1 MRRLEFKPAFSEALR
16 REAWPVVV
24 TGATGWLGQAVLEM
38 LESALGDAFGA
49 RVTGFA
55 GRHREIK
62 LRSGRSVEMRALE
75 EIDGLRLPPALVFH
89 FAFLTREHAGLQD
102 YVAANRKISALM
114 QAFLERSGARGLF
127 LPSSGAARSGTLETN
142 PYGALKREDE
152 ALFGALCARLAIP
165 AVRMR
170 VFNLAGP
177 FINKL
182 DSYALAC
189 VIADIARGGPIRLRA
204 VHPVWRG
211 YAHVQDVLNIALG
224 GLLNPQPRPVF
235 DTAGERIEIGT
246 LAARASM
253 LLAGR
258 ALEIVRPDWQSG
270 AADEYLGAPEMYRA
284 LAAALDVRLHA
295 LDAQILDTASYMGR

>member
-1 MRRLEFKPAFSEALR
+1 MQRLEFKPEFAQALR
-16 REAWPVVV
+16 REAWPVLV
-24 TGATGWLGQAVLEM
+24 TGATGWLGQAALEM
-38 LESALGDAFGA
+38 LESALGDAFGG
-49 RVTGFA
+49 RVTAFA
-55 GRHREIK
+55 GRRREIK
-62 LRSGRSVEMRALE
+62 LRSGRGLDVLPLE
-75 EIDGLRLPPALVFH
+75 EIGALKLPPALVFH

-102 YVAANRKISALM
+102 YVAANRKISIRM
-114 QAFLERSGARGLF
+114 QAFLECSGARGLF

-152 ALFGALCARLAIP
+152 ALFGALCERLAIP

-182 DSYALAC
+182 ESYALAC
-189 VIADIARGGPIRLRA
+189 IISDIARGGPIRLRA
-204 VHPVWRG
+204 AHPVWRG

-224 GLLNPQPRPVF
+224 GLLAPQPRPAF
-235 DTAGERIEIGT
+235 DTAGEPIEIGT

-258 ALEIVRPDWQSG
+258 ALEILRPDWQSG
-270 AADEYLGAPEMYRA
+270 AADEYLGAPGMFDEMT
-284 LAAALDVRLHA
+284 AALDVRLHA
-295 LDAQILDTASYMGR
+295 LDAQIRDTASYMGR